1 MGKKWEAAIG
11 EISGTLEDGDTLLTQ
26 TKNDSQRKRIKRQ
39 EDEDEAEHKS
49 RMARLGKETATSE
62 RAVEKT
68 EETGTG
74 FKVTGGLDMGH
85 INYQE
90 LMQRQIADR
99 EVLRKEAAES
109 AAHNQALSEDLRE
122 RLHAQEM
129 LVMTTGLQ
137 GQIEEL
143 KRIAVGA
150 AAQGNF
156 MEQYTTAKTMA
167 KELGF
172 LEGKTSGSTN
182 DFNTEIELRKLEFE
196 NGREMR
202 KMAREDKRADREF
215 QRQLNKDVD
224 DREDKKTDRETQRM
238 TAAAAVQ
245 AEREK
250 RNMFAA
256 PFETVGMALAK
267 GLMDSNGG
275 VSADAGDQSQ
285 HKQKRSGKRLEVN
298 QGESGVTN
306 CPECGEPVAIAP
318 TARSAVC
325 SSCDAVFPID
335 RVPLKAEGGIHG
347 A

>member
-129 LVMTTGLQ
+129 LVMT
-137 GQIEEL
+137 
-143 KRIAVGA
+143 
-150 AAQGNF
+150 
-156 MEQYTTAKTMA
+156 
-167 KELGF
+167 
-172 LEGKTSGSTN
+172 
-182 DFNTEIELRKLEFE
+182 
-196 NGREMR
+196 
-202 KMAREDKRADREF
+202 
-215 QRQLNKDVD
+215 
-224 DREDKKTDRETQRM
+224 
-238 TAAAAVQ
+238 
-245 AEREK
+245 EREK